1 MENSTFFWVWSR
13 DVKRSQMLEAK
24 VEATCKRNKN
34 SSIDEISERELFC
47 DDIAHVLQNTKKEN
61 LLLRLAN

>member
-1 MENSTFFWVWSR
+1 
-13 DVKRSQMLEAK
+13 MLEAK
-24 VEATCKRNKN
+24 VEARCKRNKN
-34 SSIDEISERELFC
+34 SSIDEISEREHFC